1 LVVPSCDHKN
11 TILKKHKVMSQ
22 KKRTDKNSTSAAL
35 SGFAGAIDD
44 VPLPDGI
51 SLRSEEEHV
60 IWNQFT
66 RARARED
73 WRDMDFH
80 AIAITIF

>member
-1 LVVPSCDHKN
+1 MKN
-11 TILKKHKVMSQ
+11 
-22 KKRTDKNSTSAAL
+22 RTDKNSTSAAL

-66 RARARED
+66 RARARRLARHGFD
-73 WRDMDFH
+73 PVGQGC
-80 AIAITIF
+80 AYGS

>member
-1 LVVPSCDHKN
+1 MKN
-11 TILKKHKVMSQ
+11 
-22 KKRTDKNSTSAAL
+22 RTDKNSTSAAL

-51 SLRSEEEHV
+51 SLRSEEENV

-73 WRDMDFH
+73 WRDMDLILL
-80 AIAITIF
+80 AKVVRMKVDIRKVRSLGSAAKL

>member
-1 LVVPSCDHKN
+1 
-11 TILKKHKVMSQ
+11 MSQ

-60 IWNQFT
+60 IWNQST
-66 RARARED
+66 RARARRLAGYGLIRTFLDSEVLRSHPVYKD
-73 WRDMDFH
+73 ICSW
-80 AIAITIF
+80 

>member
-1 LVVPSCDHKN
+1 
-11 TILKKHKVMSQ
+11 MSQ
-22 KKRTDKNSTSAAL
+22 KNRTDTNSTSAAL

-66 RARARED
+66 RARARE
-73 WRDMDFH
+73 WRDMDLILL
-80 AIAITIF
+80 AMVVRMEVDIRKVRSLGSAATL

>member
-1 LVVPSCDHKN
+1 MKN
-11 TILKKHKVMSQ
+11 
-22 KKRTDKNSTSAAL
+22 RTDKNSTSAAL

-66 RARARED
+66 RARAKIGVIWID
-73 WRDMDFH
+73 TDFFGFRSP
-80 AIAITIF
+80 ALSSSLQRYLQLVIIAPSLA